1 MEFLLCSMSE
11 VDVSDGSLDV
21 VRESVSRELDIVE
34 RKLERFRERLED
46 FEDEHDM
53 DSEEF
58 LEEFESGNL
67 GDDQDYFEW
76 KAVYQSVQR
85 LEDRKERL
93 EKAEIK

>member
-1 MEFLLCSMSE
+1 MSE

>member
-1 MEFLLCSMSE
+1 MCSMSE

-67 GDDQDYFEW
+67 GDGQDYFEW

>member
-1 MEFLLCSMSE
+1 MSE
-11 VDVSDGSLDV
+11 GSLDV
-21 VRESVSRELDIVE
+21 VRESVSRELGFVE

-46 FEDEHDM
+46 FEDEYGM

-67 GDDQDYFEW
+67 GDDQDFFEW